1 MGSAR
6 RPVQARPRSPSL
18 REQWDVL
25 WSTLKRAMV
34 VLFTWLITLSLLGL
48 LVLAGWGFWQKLQL
62 PVTEIRVIGA
72 EGDVTA
78 NWVRSE
84 LKPLI
89 GQDIWQVNLPVARG
103 LLLQNT
109 WITDARIQRSWPN
122 ALVVQVS
129 IHHPIARWQGDQLL
143 DTEGNVF
150 LPTGKL
156 PEKVGDL
163 PQLSG
168 PDGQQWVLWER
179 YLSFKPALQAV
190 GLNTTGLFEDSRGSL
205 DVIVQGGVRI
215 RLGVQQIE
223 QRLQRLLDVY
233 GKTLAGK
240 LDQVAAIDLRYSNGF
255 SVVWRAEQTPVK
267 KAERQKQK

>member
-18 REQWDVL
+18 REQWDVW
-25 WSTLKRAMV
+25 WSSLKRAMA
-34 VLFTWLITLSLLGL
+34 VLFTWFITLSLLGL

-62 PVTEIRVIGA
+62 PVTEIRVVGA
-72 EGDVTA
+72 EGEISAD
-78 NWVRSE
+78 WVRSE

-89 GQDIWQVNLPVARG
+89 GQDIWQVSLPVARA

-109 WITDARIQRSWPN
+109 WLTDARIQRVWPN
-122 ALVVQVS
+122 ALAVQVS

-156 PEKVGDL
+156 PEKVSDL

-179 YLSFKPALQAV
+179 YLSFKSALQTV

-223 QRLQRLLDVY
+223 PRLQRLLDVY

-255 SVVWRAEQTPVK
+255 SVVWRAAPTTVK